1 MTENEKSPV
10 IFILHAYQP
19 ITQSI
24 EVLERIIEKCYKPFF
39 ERLLANP
46 SVKISL
52 NITGCLLEKLT
63 MEYPEIVKLIEK
75 AKDNNQIEL
84 MGSAFYHPILP
95 LTRPEDQ
102 TYQIQKQNIAVTG
115 IFGTTPIAFFPPE
128 LALNL
133 ENIPL
138 IIDEG
143 FKIIISAA
151 NSLNLTYGGKY
162 QLDDGKEIFILKRN
176 KIISNKISFNYYKR
190 DSVKLEKEISQNHKL
205 DKLPVVLAMD
215 LETFGEHHSNY
226 YEFFF
231 KIANK
236 VSTITLTEFQIN
248 YNISTPI
255 DFLYF
260 TSWSTSDEDYQKQ
273 NH

>member
-1 MTENEKSPV
+1 MTENEKTPV

-95 LTRPEDQ
+95 LTKPEDQ
-102 TYQIQKQNIAVTG
+102 SYQIQKQNVTVTG
-115 IFGTTPIAFFPPE
+115 IFGTTP
-128 LALNL
+128 LS
-133 ENIPL
+133 L
-138 IIDEG
+138 IHI
-143 FKIIISAA
+143 
-151 NSLNLTYGGKY
+151 
-162 QLDDGKEIFILKRN
+162 
-176 KIISNKISFNYYKR
+176 
-190 DSVKLEKEISQNHKL
+190 
-205 DKLPVVLAMD
+205 
-215 LETFGEHHSNY
+215 
-226 YEFFF
+226 
-231 KIANK
+231 
-236 VSTITLTEFQIN
+236 
-248 YNISTPI
+248 
-255 DFLYF
+255 
-260 TSWSTSDEDYQKQ
+260 
-273 NH
+273 